1 MYEPLPP
8 IFDGLSD
15 EDRQTALQRFKVVPV
30 GADVRLIVEG
40 DVDPTLVVLQ
50 SGELVVSNGHT
61 ILGKVRAGE
70 IVGEMALFAE
80 GPRRATVTSA
90 VPSSLLVL
98 DRASYDT
105 LRRARHPVAYA
116 LEDRALLQ
124 LAERLRRTRARIS
137 DLAKGTPVDR
147 ATAHPGFLARVK
159 AVFGEGDVFPAGR
172 IDGPAVLASSPL
184 FADAPDEILEE
195 VAACFTGVGSR
206 RGRFLCSEGEPG
218 NEMFVIASG
227 TVDVLVATSEDRVQP
242 VATLGAGDAF
252 GVCSLV
258 QLEQVRMASCVARDD
273 VRALSMDK
281 LQWARTGTRGD
292 LVGSVLR
299 VALIRALA
307 AQLGYANAQIARLSE
322 EKNLELLVKAGVGV
336 EAHGRFLV
344 SEEDLPSYL
353 RGVDHPW

>member
-15 EDRQTALQRFKVVPV
+15 LDRQTALQRFKVVPI

-40 DVDPTLVVLQ
+40 DQDPTLVVVQ
-50 SGELVVSNGHT
+50 SGELLVTNGPT
-61 ILGKVRAGE
+61 PLGKVRPGE
-70 IVGEMALFAE
+70 LVGEMALFTEEA
-80 GPRRATVTSA
+80 RRATVTSS

-98 DRASYDT
+98 DRASYDD
-105 LRRARHPVAYA
+105 LRRAGHPIAYA

-124 LAERLRRTRARIS
+124 LTERLRRTRARIS

-147 ATAHPGFLARVK
+147 VTPTPGFLARVK

-172 IDGPAVLASSPL
+172 IDGAAVLASSPL
-184 FADAPDEILEE
+184 FDGASDAILEE
-195 VAACFTGVGSR
+195 AAACFSGVGAR
-206 RGRFLCSEGEPG
+206 RGRFLCLEGEPG

-227 TVDVLVATSEDRVQP
+227 TVDVLVATSADRVEP

-252 GVCSLV
+252 GICSLV
-258 QLEQVRMASCVARDD
+258 QIGQVRMASCVARDD
-273 VRALSMDK
+273 VRALSMSK
-281 LQWARTGTRGD
+281 LEWAATGTRGD

-307 AQLGYANAQIARLSE
+307 DQLTYANVQIARLSE
-322 EKNLELLVKAGVGV
+322 EKNLELLVHAGVGV
-336 EAHGRFLV
+336 EVHGRFLV
-344 SEEDLPSYL
+344 SDEDLPSYL